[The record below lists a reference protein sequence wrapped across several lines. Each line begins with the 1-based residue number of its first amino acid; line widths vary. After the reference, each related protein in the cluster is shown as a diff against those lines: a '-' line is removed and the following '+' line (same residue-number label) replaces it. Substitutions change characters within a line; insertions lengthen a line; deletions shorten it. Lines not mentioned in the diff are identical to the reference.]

1 MNEPN
6 WSAVDAYLADRTHAT
21 DAMLD
26 AVLRTNEEAG
36 LPCIDVSPL
45 QGRFLQLVT
54 RMCGARKVLEIGTL
68 GGYST
73 LCIARG
79 LPDDGHV
86 TTLEFDPRHAE
97 VARANLQSAGFAERV
112 DVRVGAALDTL
123 PALERE
129 GRGPFDL
136 IFIDA
141 YKTHNADYLQWALR
155 LSRPGTVVILDN
167 VVRQGHVLDADSDSP
182 SVRGTRRAL
191 DLIAAE
197 PRLTA
202 TALQTVG
209 SKDWD
214 GFAMAIVD

>member
-1 MNEPN
+1 MTEQD

-21 DAMLD
+21 DATLD
-26 AVLRTNEEAG
+26 AVLAANDEAG
-36 LPCIDVSPL
+36 LPAIDVSPL
-45 QGRFLQLVT
+45 QGKFLQLIA

-73 LCIARG
+73 LCMARG

-86 TTLEFDPRHAE
+86 TTLEFEPKHAE
-97 VARANLQSAGFAERV
+97 VARANLQRAGLAELV

-123 PALERE
+123 LALESE
-129 GRGPFDL
+129 GAGPFDL
-136 IFIDA
+136 VFIDA
-141 YKTHNADYLQWALR
+141 DKTHNPDYLQWALR
-155 LSRPGTVVILDN
+155 LSRPGTVIILDN

-182 SVRGTRRAL
+182 AVRGTRRAL
-191 DLIAAE
+191 DLIADE

-202 TALQTVG
+202 TVLQTVG
-209 SKDWD
+209 NKGWD

>member
-1 MNEPN
+1 MTEQD

-21 DAMLD
+21 DATLD
-26 AVLRTNEEAG
+26 AVLAANDEAG
-36 LPCIDVSPL
+36 LPAIDVSPL
-45 QGRFLQLVT
+45 QGKFLQLIA

-73 LCIARG
+73 LCMARG

-86 TTLEFDPRHAE
+86 TTLEFEPKHAE
-97 VARANLQSAGFAERV
+97 VARANLQRAGLAELV

-123 PALERE
+123 PALESE
-129 GRGPFDL
+129 GAGPFDL
-136 IFIDA
+136 VFIDA
-141 YKTHNADYLQWALR
+141 DKTHNPDYLQWALR
-155 LSRPGTVVILDN
+155 LSRPGTVIILDN

-182 SVRGTRRAL
+182 AVRGTRRAL
-191 DLIAAE
+191 DLIADE

-202 TALQTVG
+202 TVLQTVG
-209 SKDWD
+209 NKGWD

>member
-1 MNEPN
+1 MTEQD

-21 DAMLD
+21 DATLD
-26 AVLRTNEEAG
+26 AVLAANDEAG
-36 LPCIDVSPL
+36 LPAIDVSPL
-45 QGRFLQLVT
+45 QGKFLQLIA

-73 LCIARG
+73 LCMARG

-86 TTLEFDPRHAE
+86 TTLEFEPKHAE
-97 VARANLQSAGFAERV
+97 VARANLQRAGLAELV

-123 PALERE
+123 PALESE
-129 GRGPFDL
+129 GAGPFDL
-136 IFIDA
+136 VFIDA
-141 YKTHNADYLQWALR
+141 DKTHNPDYLQWALR
-155 LSRPGTVVILDN
+155 LSRPGTVIILDN

-182 SVRGTRRAL
+182 AVRGTRRAL
-191 DLIAAE
+191 DLIADE

-202 TALQTVG
+202 TVLQTVG
-209 SKDWD
+209 DKGWD